1 MARRVIRVDWQAWAA
16 RAVDLWAAD
25 ERGARVRAF
34 LEDAWT
40 HEALDAQDAM
50 RAHNARVLDQED
62 QQGGMLPGMRAWLLA
77 RGYHNPP
84 ERRRRGRR

>member
-34 LEDAWT
+34 LD
-40 HEALDAQDAM
+40 EASDVAEAVDAM
-50 RAHNARVLDQED
+50 RAHTTRVLDQED
-62 QQGGMLPGMRAWLLA
+62 QQGGTLPGMRAWLLS
-77 RGYHNPP
+77 RGCHNPP